1 MPLRHACRTMVGL
14 LWLAHE
20 HGCEVDLA
28 AELARVLA
36 TGDLPDLAGLRTRF
50 TPAPLR
56 NTRPEV
62 PVQMPATST
71 YDALLPGLEDA
82 A

>member
-1 MPLRHACRTMVGL
+1 MRG
-14 LWLAHE
+14 E
-20 HGCEVDLA
+20 LA

-36 TGDLPDLAGLRTRF
+36 AGDLPDLADLRKRF

-56 NTRPEV
+56 DTSPEV
-62 PVQMPATST
+62 PVQMPAFSS
-71 YDALLPGLEDA
+71 YDALRPGLETA